1 MKERVFK
8 FHDELL
14 HYEIAVREENVIPRM
29 VKLHQELVRDSDVAL
44 YRRVEQFLSV
54 LLIAHIDFNFRVI
67 YDKTDLPY

>member
-1 MKERVFK
+1 MERIFK

-14 HYEIAVREENVIPRM
+14 HYEIAVREEDVIPRM

-67 YDKTDLPY
+67 NDETDLPF

>member
-1 MKERVFK
+1 MDRLFK

-14 HYEIAVREENVIPRM
+14 HYEIAVREENVIPRL

-67 YDKTDLPY
+67 YDKNHLPF

>member
-1 MKERVFK
+1 MERLFK

-14 HYEIAVREENVIPRM
+14 HYEIAVHEENVIPRM

-54 LLIAHIDFNFRVI
+54 LLIAHIDFNFRVV
-67 YDKTDLPY
+67 YDKSDLPF

>member
-1 MKERVFK
+1 MERLFK

-14 HYEIAVREENVIPRM
+14 HYEIAVREENVIPRL

-67 YDKTDLPY
+67 YDKTYLPY

>member
-1 MKERVFK
+1 MEHLFK

-54 LLIAHIDFNFRVI
+54 LLIAHIDYNFRVV
-67 YDKTDLPY
+67 YDKNNLPY

>member
-1 MKERVFK
+1 MERLFK

-14 HYEIAVREENVIPRM
+14 HYEIAVREEDVIPRL

-54 LLIAHIDFNFRVI
+54 LLIAHIDFNFRVV
-67 YDKTDLPY
+67 YDKTDLPF

>member
-1 MKERVFK
+1 MERVFK

-14 HYEIAVREENVIPRM
+14 HYEIAVREENVISRL

-44 YRRVEQFLSV
+44 YCRVEQFLSV

-67 YDKTDLPY
+67 YDKTDLPF

>member
-1 MKERVFK
+1 MERVFK

-54 LLIAHIDFNFRVI
+54 LLIAHIDFNFRVV
-67 YDKTDLPY
+67 YDKNDLPF

>member
-1 MKERVFK
+1 MERLFK

-14 HYEIAVREENVIPRM
+14 HYEIAVREENVIPRL

-54 LLIAHIDFNFRVI
+54 LLIAHIDFDFRVV